1 MPLLAPAWW
10 ISFKG
15 LKYVIFGRVLE
26 IPKGSEKILVA
37 PLLIMTVLFGV
48 LLIMAESSALAP
60 FIYTLF

>member
-1 MPLLAPAWW
+1 MTFLAEFWKFLSVRKKFWLL
-10 ISFKG
+10 
-15 LKYVIFGRVLE
+15 
-26 IPKGSEKILVA
+26 